1 MILALYILAALVGVG
16 AVLYFWHRLDLKRHG
31 NSPAVA
37 DTQAEEPQTDGEVCC
52 GMHITCEKDSLLAAV
67 SPKIEYYDDEELDR
81 LAGRDPETFTDDEIE
96 ELRSVMLTLLPADIA
111 GWARSIQLRGIRL
124 PQLLRDE
131 LIMIVAEARAAHAAV
146 QSPTA

>member
-16 AVLYFWHRLDLKRHG
+16 AVLYLWHRIDRKRNG
-31 NSPAVA
+31 DAPAPEEAPA
-37 DTQAEEPQTDGEVCC
+37 DDSQADGEVCC

-67 SPKIEYYDDEELDR
+67 SAKIEYYDDEELDR
-81 LAGRDPETFTDDEIE
+81 LAGRDPESFTDDEIE
-96 ELRSVMLTLLPADIA
+96 ELRSVMLTLLPSDIA

-131 LIMIVAEARAAHAAV
+131 LIMIVAEARAAHAV
-146 QSPTA
+146 PSPTA